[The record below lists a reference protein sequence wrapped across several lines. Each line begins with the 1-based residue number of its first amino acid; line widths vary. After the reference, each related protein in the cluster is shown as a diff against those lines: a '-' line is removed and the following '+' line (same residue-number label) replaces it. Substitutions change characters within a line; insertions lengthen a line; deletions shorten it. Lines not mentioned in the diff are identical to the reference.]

1 MIGFCLPKKKK
12 KKIFFCYCEGLN
24 KKMKRYKDLKRK
36 PIEAILESRETE
48 VKVRQYNLASSPG
61 PLCDHVH
68 ASID

>member
-1 MIGFCLPKKKK
+1 
-12 KKIFFCYCEGLN
+12 
-24 KKMKRYKDLKRK
+24 MKRYKDLKRK

-68 ASID
+68 ASIDW